1 MVGQGPRFDVAEPH
15 FLGQTA
21 SMKTHQLR
29 TLLENHGYQIVGR
42 HDGFSEFL
50 VCRADERWTGRGL
63 DEDSA
68 LADAAR
74 QMFPSALAWALLERA
89 QPEATEGVDEEA
101 PAGAVEAPAGAVDVE
116 PVQPVDEPT
125 EASAPADGAAPDA
138 PNAPETVCST
148 ALHTS
153 ADPAST
159 LIPEAAP
166 PRAAEPQV
174 RLPDQRLRAA
184 APDPVAPALER
195 VTEVLEELAETT
207 DLALFAP
214 EQMRLQLLAW
224 MATARDAQDRA
235 GHHDVEQLTTRVAA
249 RLGEIARTFWP
260 GRVAALSR
268 ASVPSEAFGDPTLR
282 DWHMVAAQAEQRLA
296 VSAMGTDTYGWR
308 DGARL
313 DPPPS
318 APRVHLKEVRR
329 LITGWLGDLELLN
342 HPDSASARD
351 LLERAPAS
359 TSELH
364 RAAALLRWCRPVADD
379 PAQWGRLAGW
389 LRWISLKRRDDLE
402 LTRLLDPAFI
412 PPRAWAEMA
421 GFDLRRPEPV
431 VQTPAPPAVEAGAGP
446 LLAWL
451 RDHARDLSQAEL
463 LAALS
468 DHQATVSTL
477 DVDQQLVGA
486 DLRSLRTKIKKLV
499 QRGFEP
505 LTGKVPPP
513 APRPA
518 PQPAEA
524 PPEAAPVGAIGHIGP
539 VAEARARVEGK
550 RTLVVSNR
558 EDPHL
563 KRHLS
568 EGLGIRITDWAQVDK
583 PAAAAAKATAI
594 RQGSYD
600 LVIMAT
606 GFISHSDEPAIREAC
621 LAASI
626 PYVRAG
632 KCRLVGCAIAIL
644 EHGVGNVRKT
654 A

>member
-1 MVGQGPRFDVAEPH
+1 MGQIA
-15 FLGQTA
+15 L
-21 SMKTHQLR
+21 MKTHQLR
-29 TLLENHGYQIVGR
+29 TFFENFGYRIVGR

-63 DEDSA
+63 DEESA

-89 QPEATEGVDEEA
+89 QPGSEAITEPTDCA
-101 PAGAVEAPAGAVDVE
+101 TGAVEPLPMAEETAE
-116 PVQPVDEPT
+116 T
-125 EASAPADGAAPDA
+125 NAPADGAAPDA
-138 PNAPETVCST
+138 PNDPEAVYTA
-148 ALHTS
+148 ALH
-153 ADPAST
+153 ALAEPDAEP
-159 LIPEAAP
+159 LPEAAP
-166 PRAAEPQV
+166 QRPAEPEPQV
-174 RLPDQRLRAA
+174 RPPEARLRPA

-207 DLALFAP
+207 DLGLFAP

-235 GHHDVEQLTTRVAA
+235 GHHDVEQLTTRVAG
-249 RLGEIARTFWP
+249 RLGEIARTYWP

-268 ASVPSEAFGDPTLR
+268 ASVPSEAFSDPSLR
-282 DWHMVAAQAEQRLA
+282 DWQMVSARAEQLLA
-296 VSAMGTDTYGWR
+296 ASALGTDTYGWR

-318 APRVHLKEVRR
+318 TPRVHLREARR
-329 LITGWLGDLELLN
+329 LITAWIGDLELLS
-342 HPDSASARD
+342 HPDSASAREA
-351 LLERAPAS
+351 LERAAAS
-359 TSELH
+359 TSDLH
-364 RAAALLRWCRPVADD
+364 RAAALLRWCRPVADE

-389 LRWISLKRRDDLE
+389 LRWISLKRRDDVE
-402 LTRLLDPAFI
+402 LARLLDPAFI
-412 PPRAWAEMA
+412 PARAWAEMA

-431 VQTPAPPAVEAGAGP
+431 VETPAPPAAEAGAEP

-463 LAALS
+463 LATLS
-468 DHQATVSTL
+468 AHQPIITAL

-486 DLRSLRTKIKKLV
+486 ELRSLRTKLKKLV

-505 LTGKVPPP
+505 LTGKAPLP
-513 APRPA
+513 APRPPA
-518 PQPAEA
+518 PSAV
-524 PPEAAPVGAIGHIGP
+524 PEAAPVGAIGHVGP

-568 EGLGIRITDWAQVDK
+568 EGLGVRITDWAQVDK
-583 PAAAAAKATAI
+583 PAAAAAKAMAI

-621 LAASI
+621 IAAGI

-644 EHGVGNVRKT
+644 EHGVGNVRKS